1 MLCPLCWRK
10 TLCSESEFLSCPL
23 CWRKALSLSL
33 SFSCHVLCAEGKPSE
48 SESCHVLC
56 AEGKPSGPEFLMSC
70 PLCWRKALRVWV
82 SHVMSF
88 VLKESPQSLS
98 FSFMSFVLK
107 ESPQSLSFS
116 CHVLCAEGK
125 PWDLGVWVL
134 KLNDKLGKNT
144 TEELAKTRIIQ
155 KKHWLL
161 NLIRLELERE
171 KAVLAYNCLSL
182 PGNNWSICR
191 EN

>member
-1 MLCPLCWRK
+1 MSFVLKENPL
-10 TLCSESEFLSCPL
+10 T
-23 CWRKALSLSL
+23 LSL

-48 SESCHVLC
+48 
-56 AEGKPSGPEFLMSC
+56 FLMSC
-70 PLCWRKALRVWV
+70 PLCWRKAVWVWVSHVMSIVLKESPLSEFLMLCPLCWRKALLLWV

-88 VLKESPQSLS
+88 VLKESPL
-98 FSFMSFVLK
+98 
-107 ESPQSLSFS
+107 SLSFS

-125 PWDLGVWVL
+125 PWDLGVWVM

-144 TEELAKTRIIQ
+144 TEELAKTRISQ

-161 NLIRLELERE
+161 NLIRLERERE